1 MSAVP
6 SLKAVLLGAAVC
18 VAPFAWA
25 ATGAPPPDAARAAE
39 VVFLGE
45 QHDNS
50 GHHAVQAAWVKALQ
64 PKALVF
70 EMLTA
75 EQAARAI
82 EPHRDDPK
90 KLADVLGWADAGWPD
105 FAMYYPIFAAV
116 PDAAI
121 YGAGIPSDRVRGLM
135 TQDLSQVAGELTARF
150 ALDQPLPPVQQSDR
164 EALQKAAHCDA
175 LPDQILP
182 MMVNVQRLRDAALA
196 DAALTALQDT
206 GGPVVVITGN
216 GHAREDWGAPFLLGQ
231 AKADIAV
238 FTLGQ
243 GEAGQAPQGG
253 FDTVL
258 DGPVVDRGDPCDA
271 FK

>member
-1 MSAVP
+1 MH
-6 SLKAVLLGAAVC
+6 SLKAVLWGAAVC

-25 ATGAPPPDAARAAE
+25 ETGAHPSEAARAAD

-45 QHDNS
+45 QHDNP
-50 GHHAVQAAWVKALQ
+50 GHHAVQAAWVQTLQ

-75 EQAARAI
+75 EQADR
-82 EPHRDDPK
+82 PLDPYRDDPE

-105 FAMYYPIFAAV
+105 FAMYYPIFAAA
-116 PDAAI
+116 PAAAI

-135 TQDLSQVAGELTARF
+135 TQELSQVAGDMTARF
-150 ALDQPLPPVQQSDR
+150 ALDQPLPPAEQADR

-175 LPDQILP
+175 LPDQMLP

-216 GHAREDWGAPFLLGQ
+216 GHAREDWGAPFLLRQ
-231 AKADIAV
+231 TNADIAV
-238 FTLGQ
+238 FALGQ